1 MQSNQYKILRRMVSS
16 ETTQKFAWLFLLQR
30 IFLMKED
37 FDTLNFIPNQDFPV
51 ISSRLIFYLGQ
62 VPRQCL
68 PLPVYNTGIKSL
80 EYRRPSFDGLFYL
93 SNLQI
98 TVAPNDLWLITL
110 TSTAKT
116 SYIHLSL
123 PNCKIS
129 SLSQKF

>member
-1 MQSNQYKILRRMVSS
+1 
-16 ETTQKFAWLFLLQR
+16 
-30 IFLMKED
+30 MKED

-98 TVAPNDLWLITL
+98 TVAQT
-110 TSTAKT
+110 TSD
-116 SYIHLSL
+116 
-123 PNCKIS
+123 
-129 SLSQKF
+129 